1 MKSLGVTLGNALHL
15 SPEASLSLGVWFARI
30 TGLSMFLAY
39 TGAFFTLCY
48 SPLKAIIPGGRRK
61 RCEYGTDDAP
71 ECDGDAVYR
80 HVDAVRVGYC
90 LHPAGFVW
98 WRYRIGVL

>member
-1 MKSLGVTLGNALHL
+1 MKSLGMTLGNALHL

-48 SPLKAIIPGGRRK
+48 SPLKAIIRGDA
-61 RCEYGTDDAP
+61 ESIVAGTDDAS

-80 HVDAVRVGYC
+80 HVDAVRVGYY
-90 LHPAGFVW
+90 LHSAGFVW

>member
-1 MKSLGVTLGNALHL
+1 MVPLTSAILPMCLGNALHF

-48 SPLKAIIPGGRRK
+48 SPLKAIIQGRRK
-61 RCEYGTDDAP
+61 HCGRN
-71 ECDGDAVYR
+71 R
-80 HVDAVRVGYC
+80 
-90 LHPAGFVW
+90 
-98 WRYRIGVL
+98 